1 MWFNVRDFKMHDGL
15 APCFT
20 TKYVG
25 MYEIVANSHPNVYV
39 EVINKF
45 YGTTNFSRLEI
56 KVFFER

>member
-1 MWFNVRDFKMHDGL
+1 MHDGL